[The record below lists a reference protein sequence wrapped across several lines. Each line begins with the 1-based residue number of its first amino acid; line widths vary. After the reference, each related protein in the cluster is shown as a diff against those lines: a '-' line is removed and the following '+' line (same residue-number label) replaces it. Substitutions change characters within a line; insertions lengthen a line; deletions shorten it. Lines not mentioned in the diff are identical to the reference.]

1 MTDIIVASALAKTLG
16 STQALNNVSVSV
28 AKGTVIAVVGPSG
41 CGKSTLLQVLA
52 GLLAPDEGTVEFDGT
67 NLYELNDAAR
77 SAIRLRHFGFAFQ
90 FGELVPELTLQ
101 ENVELPLRLT
111 GVSAREA
118 RRRSATMLEELE
130 IGGLSD
136 RRPTEVSGGQG
147 QRAAIARAMVH
158 GPSVLFADEPTG
170 ALDSKAGK
178 GVLGALLGIAR
189 SRGTSVLI
197 VTHDQHVA
205 DNADHVVEM
214 RDGAIFGGIEVAA

>member
-1 MTDIIVASALAKTLG
+1 MSDIIVASALVKTLG
-16 STQALNNVSVSV
+16 STRALSNVSMSV
-28 AKGTVIAVVGPSG
+28 AKGEVIAVVGPSG

-52 GLLAPDEGTVEFDGT
+52 GLLAPDEGIVEFDGT
-67 NLYELNDAAR
+67 NLYELNDNAR
-77 SAIRLRHFGFAFQ
+77 SAVRLRHFGFAFQ

-111 GVSAREA
+111 GASAQEA

-130 IGGLSD
+130 IGDLGD

-170 ALDSKAGK
+170 ALDSKSGK

-189 SRGTSVLI
+189 SRGTSVVI

-205 DNADHVVEM
+205 DNADRVVEM
-214 RDGAIFGGIEVAA
+214 RDGAVFGGIEVAE